1 MKQKFSLQ
9 KTSRNI
15 FFISVILYI
24 LLDVSERLLGFSFD
38 AWIFLT
44 IFFGILFAI
53 SLASIEE
60 LEKKIMEKIKN

>member
-1 MKQKFSLQ
+1 MKQEFSLQ

-38 AWIFLT
+38 AWILST

-60 LEKKIMEKIKN
+60 LEKKIMEKVKN

>member
-1 MKQKFSLQ
+1 MKQEFSLQ

-38 AWIFLT
+38 AWIFST

-60 LEKKIMEKIKN
+60 LEKKIMEKVKN